1 MREISP
7 RSFAPET
14 SPGAP
19 QAVDWLLTNAW
30 IVTCDGAM
38 STFPDGALAISG
50 DTLEAVGPVAE
61 ITGRFR
67 GIREMDLGG
76 HLVLPGLVNT
86 HTHAAM
92 SCFRGLADDLPLSE
106 WLHHVIFPAEA
117 AHVNA
122 DLVYWGTLLAAA
134 EMLLNGITTFCD
146 GYFFEEYAVRAAL
159 DAGIRGVLGQGILD
173 FPCPDQPHPKRARE
187 RAAAFLDAFPRDTDR
202 LRPALFCH
210 APYTCSPETLQW
222 VKALCRESGILF
234 QTHLSETAGEAA
246 ELTKKYGERPVFF
259 LDRLGILDA
268 NTLCAHGVWL
278 EPGEIELLA
287 ERRVGLSHTA
297 ESNMK
302 LGAGVAPIPE
312 LLAARVKVGL
322 GTDGCASNNNLDL
335 FAEMDMVAKLHKVF
349 RKDPLVCSAREVL
362 GMATLGGA
370 RAMAWDSEIGSLEA
384 GKKADLIAIDLN
396 QPHWTPCYEPVSH
409 LVYAASG
416 SDVRFVWVAGQL
428 VVTHAELQTIDVPRT
443 IREVQRL
450 ADQIRRRG

>member
-1 MREISP
+1 MCEISQG
-7 RSFAPET
+7 SYAPENAGD
-14 SPGAP
+14 SLEI
-19 QAVDWLLTNAW
+19 VDWLLTNPW
-30 IVTCDGAM
+30 IVACDGAM
-38 STFPDGALAISG
+38 TTFPQGALAIRG
-50 DTLEAVGPVAE
+50 DTLVAIGPAAE
-61 ITGRFR
+61 ITARFR
-67 GIREMDLGG
+67 GIREMDLRG
-76 HLVLPGLVNT
+76 HLVLPGLINT

-122 DLVYWGTLLAAA
+122 DLVYWGTLLAIA
-134 EMLLNGITTFCD
+134 EMLQNGITTFCD
-146 GYFFEEYAVRAAL
+146 GYFFEEYAARAAL

-173 FPCPDQPHPKRARE
+173 FPCPDQPHPERARE
-187 RAAAFLDAFPRDTDR
+187 RAAAFLDGFPRDTDR

-222 VKALCRESGILF
+222 VKELCRERGILF
-234 QTHLSETAGEAA
+234 QTHLSETAAEVA
-246 ELTKKYGERPVFF
+246 ELSHKYGERPVHF

-278 EPGEIELLA
+278 DAGEIELLA
-287 ERRVGLSHTA
+287 QRQVGLSHTA

-302 LGAGVAPIPE
+302 LGVGVAPIPE

-349 RKDPLVCSAREVL
+349 RQDPQVCSAREVL
-362 GMATLGGA
+362 AMATLGGA
-370 RAMAWDSEIGSLEA
+370 RALAWDSEIGSLEA

-396 QPHWTPCYEPVSH
+396 QPHLTPCYEPVSH

-416 SDVRFVWVAGQL
+416 SDVRLVWVAGQL
-428 VVTHAELQTIDVPRT
+428 VVANAQVQTIDVPRT

-450 ADQIRRRG
+450 ADKIRR